1 MSVLENTVISSKTI
15 PILSNQYQS
24 DPSIYEIG
32 IDEAGRGPLFG
43 RLYVAAVI
51 LPKVGENQVLFYH
64 KDIKDSKKIKSK
76 KKMAAVSEYIKQN
89 ALAYSIQFIEH
100 SEIDEINIR
109 QAVFRAAHRCIKEV
123 YDCVLHQSSFN
134 MPPKGAEMNGL
145 DQSLCTSKMCKDL
158 EKKSEE
164 SPKFHIL
171 MDGNDFIPYT
181 IYEKE
186 EERLLT
192 IPYDT
197 IEGGDGKL
205 VAIAAASILAK
216 DARDKYITEL
226 CIEKPALVE
235 RYALD
240 KNMGYGTRKHLDG
253 ILEHGI
259 CQWHRRTY
267 GQCKTA
273 KINEI

>member
-1 MSVLENTVISSKTI
+1 MSVLENTVITSKTG
-15 PILSNQYQS
+15 PILSKQFQV

-51 LPKVGENQVLFYH
+51 LPKVTDFFH

-76 KKMAAVSEYIKQN
+76 KKMTMVSEYIKTN
-89 ALAYSIQFIEH
+89 SLAYSIQYIEH

-109 QAVFRAAHRCIKEV
+109 QAVFRAAHRCIKEL
-123 YDCVLHQSSFN
+123 YDRVIFIYPN
-134 MPPKGAEMNGL
+134 A
-145 DQSLCTSKMCKDL
+145 
-158 EKKSEE
+158 
-164 SPKFHIL
+164 KFHIL

-181 IYEKE
+181 MYEKVTD
-186 EERLLT
+186 RIVSIT
-192 IPYDT
+192 YDT
-197 IEGGDGKL
+197 IEGGDNKYM
-205 VAIAAASILAK
+205 AIAAASILAK
-216 DARDKYITEL
+216 DARDKYIADL
-226 CIEKPALVE
+226 CLENPVLIE

-267 GQCKTA
+267 GQCKVA
-273 KINEI
+273 RMNDI

>member
-1 MSVLENTVISSKTI
+1 MSLENTIIKPTINDSLLLKT
-15 PILSNQYQS
+15 YKF
-24 DPSIYEIG
+24 DPDIYEIG

-51 LPKVGENQVLFYH
+51 LPKDTDFAN

-123 YDCVLHQSSFN
+123 YDCVLHKYTLS
-134 MPPKGAEMNGL
+134 KLTTEMNVL
-145 DQSLCTSKMCKDL
+145 ESLE
-158 EKKSEE
+158 EKKRE

-181 IYEKE
+181 HFDKATDRIVS
-186 EERLLT
+186 

-197 IEGGDGKL
+197 IEGGDNKYI
-205 VAIAAASILAK
+205 AIAAASILAK
-216 DARDKYITEL
+216 EARDKYISEL
-226 CIEKPALVE
+226 CIEKPDLVE

-253 ILEHGI
+253 IATYGI
-259 CQWHRRTY
+259 TQYHRRTY
-267 GQCKTA
+267 GLCK
-273 KINEI
+273 KSVINHI

>member
-1 MSVLENTVISSKTI
+1 MTS
-15 PILSNQYQS
+15 LSRQFKE
-24 DPSIYEIG
+24 DDSIYEIG

-51 LPKVGENQVLFYH
+51 LPKDTDFAN

-89 ALAYSIQFIEH
+89 ALAYSIQYIEH

-109 QAVFRAAHRCIKEV
+109 QAVFKAAHRCIKEV
-123 YDCVLHQSSFN
+123 YDSVLYKFSLS
-134 MPPKGAEMNGL
+134 KLTTEMNIL
-145 DQSLCTSKMCKDL
+145 ESLE
-158 EKKSEE
+158 EKKREY
-164 SPKFHIL
+164 PKFHIL

-181 IYEKE
+181 HFDKATDRIVS
-186 EERLLT
+186 

-216 DARDKYITEL
+216 EARDKYIVEL
-226 CIEKPALVE
+226 CIEKPVLVE

-253 ILEHGI
+253 IKQHGI
-259 CQWHRRTY
+259 CQYHRKTY
-267 GQCKTA
+267 GLCKVAT
-273 KINEI
+273 

>member
-1 MSVLENTVISSKTI
+1 MTTLQK
-15 PILSNQYQS
+15 QFQS

-43 RLYVAAVI
+43 RLYVAAVV
-51 LPKVGENQVLFYH
+51 LPKNTEFMH

-76 KKMAAVSEYIKQN
+76 KKMTAVSEYIKQN

-109 QAVFRAAHRCIKEV
+109 QAVFKAAHRCIKEV
-123 YDCVLHQSSFN
+123 NEVVKL
-134 MPPKGAEMNGL
+134 
-145 DQSLCTSKMCKDL
+145 KDNIAR
-158 EKKSEE
+158 
-164 SPKFHIL
+164 FHII

-181 IYEKE
+181 HFDKE
-186 EERLLT
+186 ADRIVS

-197 IEGGDGKL
+197 IEGGDDKL
-205 VAIAAASILAK
+205 LAIAAASILAK
-216 DARDKYITEL
+216 EARDKYITDL

-235 RYALD
+235 RYSLD

-253 ILEHGI
+253 ISAYGI
-259 CQWHRRTY
+259 TQWHRRTY

-273 KINEI
+273 TMSEI

>member
-1 MSVLENTVISSKTI
+1 MTS
-15 PILSNQYQS
+15 LSRQFKE
-24 DPSIYEIG
+24 DDSIYEIG

-51 LPKVGENQVLFYH
+51 LPKATDFGPNGFFH

-89 ALAYSIQFIEH
+89 ALAYSIQYIEH

-123 YDCVLHQSSFN
+123 YDYVLYKTGDPN
-134 MPPKGAEMNGL
+134 A
-145 DQSLCTSKMCKDL
+145 
-158 EKKSEE
+158 
-164 SPKFHIL
+164 KFHIL

-181 IYEKE
+181 HFDKE
-186 EERLLT
+186 VDRIVS

-197 IEGGDGKL
+197 IEGGDSKL

-216 DARDKYITEL
+216 DARDKYITDL
-226 CIEKPALVE
+226 CIEKPVLVE

-240 KNMGYGTRKHLDG
+240 KNMGYGTIKHLDG
-253 ILEHGI
+253 IEAHGI

-273 KINEI
+273 RINEI

>member
-1 MSVLENTVISSKTI
+1 MSLENTVIANKTT
-15 PILSNQYQS
+15 PILSKQFQDNP
-24 DPSIYEIG
+24 DIYEIG

-51 LPKVGENQVLFYH
+51 LPKDTDFVN

-76 KKMAAVSEYIKQN
+76 KKMAAVSEYIKTN
-89 ALAYSIQFIEH
+89 SLAYSIQYIEH

-123 YDCVLHQSSFN
+123 YDFV
-134 MPPKGAEMNGL
+134 
-145 DQSLCTSKMCKDL
+145 L
-158 EKKSEE
+158 EKNSNA
-164 SPKFHIL
+164 KFHII

-181 IYEKE
+181 HFDKE
-186 EERLLT
+186 TNRIVS

-197 IEGGDGKL
+197 IEGGDSKL

-216 DARDKYITEL
+216 DARDKYITDL
-226 CIEKPALVE
+226 CIEKPVLVE

-253 ILEHGI
+253 IRGHGI
-259 CQWHRRTY
+259 TQFHRRTY

-273 KINEI
+273 VLNEI

>member
-1 MSVLENTVISSKTI
+1 MTTLQK
-15 PILSNQYQS
+15 QFQS

-43 RLYVAAVI
+43 RLYVAAVV
-51 LPKVGENQVLFYH
+51 LPKNTEFMH

-76 KKMAAVSEYIKQN
+76 KKMTAVSEYIKQN

-109 QAVFRAAHRCIKEV
+109 QAVFKAAHRCIKEV
-123 YDCVLHQSSFN
+123 NEVVKL
-134 MPPKGAEMNGL
+134 
-145 DQSLCTSKMCKDL
+145 KDNIAR
-158 EKKSEE
+158 
-164 SPKFHIL
+164 FHII

-181 IYEKE
+181 HFDKE
-186 EERLLT
+186 ADRIVS

-197 IEGGDGKL
+197 IEGGDDKL
-205 VAIAAASILAK
+205 LAIAAASILAK
-216 DARDKYITEL
+216 EARDKYITDL
-226 CIEKPALVE
+226 CIEKPVLVE

-253 ILEHGI
+253 ISAYGI
-259 CQWHRRTY
+259 TQWHRRTY
-267 GQCKTA
+267 GQCKVA
-273 KINEI
+273 RMNEI